1 MKNTLLFL
9 FLFISFGTL
18 HAQEIDLRNLSP
30 EQRKDY
36 VIQEATRILDVFLH
50 EFLKKHVDPNAP
62 APTYVPSN
70 HYSETQLTTDEEI
83 EDFYYFY
90 EDVLTDY
97 TVVKNDYV
105 YTARFT
111 ASGLSGEEI
120 LYSVN
125 VLNNGKAGSMK
136 LVKKGIGRILYNAI
150 E

>member
-1 MKNTLLFL
+1 MKKLLLFL
-9 FLFISFGTL
+9 LFFMSILSIN
-18 HAQEIDLRNLSP
+18 AQEINLRNLTS

-36 VIQEATRILDVFLH
+36 VIQEATRTLDVFLH
-50 EFLKKHVDPNAP
+50 DFLKKHVDPNASV
-62 APTYVPSN
+62 PTYVPSN

>member
-1 MKNTLLFL
+1 MKNILLL
-9 FLFISFGTL
+9 LLTFISFVNL
-18 HAQEIDLRNLSP
+18 NAQEINLRNLTS

-36 VIQEATRILDVFLH
+36 VIQEATRTLDVFLH
-50 EFLKKHVDPNAP
+50 DFLKKHVDPNAP
-62 APTYVPSN
+62 VPTYVPSN